1 MKQSTT
7 RWFIP
12 IPAIFLAFYSLS
24 AKADNGGVCLPPV
37 IATLPPVIAT
47 LPPETV
53 APPPETIAIPI
64 ATMPVMLIP
73 PTTSEPVRLVGPVP
87 LVPPS
92 VETTMLPPPETL
104 PPPTTTIV
112 NQTSTTTSIFVS
124 PTTTVVPV
132 PISTSTTIPANP
144 ELAERLEENAIVVNQ
159 AIEILND
166 PEAVFKMDAEEIAE
180 VFDKI
185 DVEIIN
191 PQQAAK
197 IIDAL
202 VDAPLQVITIF
213 EKKINIFEGSFD
225 TYVPA
230 GSNIPV
236 RTRRSVAAAGV
247 LIATAGTVTKRSK

>member
-1 MKQSTT
+1 MKQSAT

-37 IATLPPVIAT
+37 IATLPP
-47 LPPETV
+47 ETI
-53 APPPETIAIPI
+53 APPPETIVIPPM
-64 ATMPVMLIP
+64 TLPVILIP
-73 PTTSEPVRLVGPVP
+73 PIKSEPVPLVGLVP

-92 VETTMLPPPETL
+92 VETTMPPSPETV

-112 NQTSTTTSIFVS
+112 NQTSTTTSIFVA
-124 PTTTVVPV
+124 PTTTAVPV

-144 ELAERLEENAIVVNQ
+144 ELSERLEENAIVVNQ

-166 PEAVFKMDAEEIAE
+166 PETVFKMDEEEIAE

-191 PQQAAK
+191 PQQAAE

-225 TYVPA
+225 SYVPT

>member
-37 IATLPPVIAT
+37 IATLPPVIVT

-132 PISTSTTIPANP
+132 PISTSTTTPANP

-213 EKKINIFEGSFD
+213 EKKI
-225 TYVPA
+225 
-230 GSNIPV
+230 
-236 RTRRSVAAAGV
+236 
-247 LIATAGTVTKRSK
+247 TKSLNLFL

>member
-124 PTTTVVPV
+124 PITTVVPV
-132 PISTSTTIPANP
+132 PISTSTTTPANP